1 MVRLVRPAG
10 AGRGAGLGAG
20 EEAGGDVGGE
30 AGEGGERWTCALV
43 NNMPDTAFADTEEQ
57 FLGLLDGASG
67 DQTIA
72 VRLYTLERVPRGEQ
86 AAARIAA
93 GYLPLA
99 QLRDDPP
106 DALVV
111 TGSNPLEPRIE
122 DEPYWTDLVDLLSWG
137 RDHVSTMLLSCLSAH
152 AALVAFDGLERRR
165 LEAKCTGVFGQ
176 VAETAHPLVAG
187 LVPPIVLP
195 HSRLNTVEADD
206 LRGAG
211 YDVALHSDAVGW
223 SVATKMVDRSRVVV
237 MQGHPEYGR
246 ASLLR
251 EYQRDARR
259 YVRHERDEAPR
270 LPIDCVGPED
280 QAGLADLHQRV
291 TGGERDPAL
300 VEAFGF
306 DQAGARAPWPWRSMA
321 VGLYQNWLAGIPK
334 RSD

>member
-1 MVRLVRPAG
+1 MVRLVRPAE

-20 EEAGGDVGGE
+20 EDAGEEVE
-30 AGEGGERWTCALV
+30 EGGERWTCALV
-43 NNMPDTAFADTEEQ
+43 NNMPDTAFVDTEEQ

-67 DQTIA
+67 EQTIT
-72 VRLYTLERVPRGEQ
+72 VRLHTLEKVPRGEQ

-99 QLRDDPP
+99 QLRGDPP

-111 TGSNPLEPRIE
+111 TGSNPLETRIE
-122 DEPYWTDLVDLLSWG
+122 DEPYWADLVDLLSWG

-165 LEAKCTGVFGQ
+165 LKAKCTGVFGQ

-223 SVATKMVDRSRVVV
+223 SVAAKMVDRSRVVV
-237 MQGHPEYGR
+237 MQGHPEYGP

-306 DQAGARAPWPWRSMA
+306 DQAGARAPWPWRTMA
-321 VGLYQNWLAGIPK
+321 VGLYKNWLAGIPK

>member
-10 AGRGAGLGAG
+10 ADRGAGLGAG
-20 EEAGGDVGGE
+20 GGTGE
-30 AGEGGERWTCALV
+30 QGERWTCALV
-43 NNMPDTAFADTEEQ
+43 NNMPDSAFVDTEEQ

-72 VRLYTLERVPRGEQ
+72 VRLHTLEKVPRGEQ

-99 QLRDDPP
+99 QLRGDPP

-111 TGSNPLEPRIE
+111 TGSNPLETHIE
-122 DEPYWTDLVDLLSWG
+122 DEPYWADLVDLLSWG

-165 LEAKCTGVFGQ
+165 LKAKCTGVFGQ
-176 VAETAHPLVAG
+176 VAQTAHPLVAG
-187 LVPPIVLP
+187 LIPPIVLP

-211 YDVALHSDAVGW
+211 YEVALHSDAVGW
-223 SVATKMVDRSRVVV
+223 SVATKLVDRSRVVV
-237 MQGHPEYGR
+237 MQGHPEYGP

-251 EYQRDARR
+251 EYQRDVRR
-259 YVRHERDEAPR
+259 YVRHERDEVPC
-270 LPIDCVGPED
+270 LPIDCVSPED
-280 QAGLADLHQRV
+280 REGLADLHQRV

-306 DQAGARAPWPWRSMA
+306 DQAGARAPWPWRPMA
-321 VGLYQNWLAGIPK
+321 VGLYENWLAGVPK